1 MHRSG
6 SRVPQVRGL
15 ALEPR
20 ESFGYGVEGLDSGD
34 EVQGLGSRIERE
46 LGRDSGFGG

>member
-1 MHRSG
+1 MHRSEF
-6 SRVPQVRGL
+6 RVPQVWGL
-15 ALEPR
+15 VLESR
-20 ESFGYGVEGLDSGD
+20 ESFGYGVESLDSGD